1 MIGAANGCGTAGI
14 QLARYMNASDV
25 VGVSSDDNWGMVLRQ
40 GATGVYPPN
49 DFADRCASTVYDNER
64 FDVVYDCASGS
75 KSGEYYKKSA
85 VTCLREA
92 DAKAGRKHGQYVAIN
107 GPTSMWV
114 RQYTIGQ
121 KKNEHLFVSKHN
133 TKDINLLPS
142 VFVGR
147 NNTKDL
153 NLLSQLVDDGWA
165 GGTKRLDPVVMKVL
179 PLTSQAEVVRA
190 CVGSGF
196 DR

>member
-121 KKNEHLFVSKHN
+121 KKNEHLFVSKHS
-133 TKDINLLPS
+133 TE
-142 VFVGR
+142 
-147 NNTKDL
+147 DL
-153 NLLSQLVDDGWA
+153 NFLSQLVDDGWA

-190 CVGSGF
+190 LGAGLIGDLFVSS
-196 DR
+196 RLS